1 MRVAYVFGLFQA
13 KSRHDMSQDVAL
25 NIFHVPVSPSLT
37 RVACSQKKE
46 TDDAERGQSASRNW
60 NKAANHGEG
69 RGGTEQPNPKR
80 SSPQTSGKKG
90 IGMYIEPVYDE
101 RADQAGAKV
110 QVGLRV
116 KSLLPGSPAAL
127 SGKIKVFFPISGR

>member
-1 MRVAYVFGLFQA
+1 MSRVVLLTCLKY
-13 KSRHDMSQDVAL
+13 H
-25 NIFHVPVSPSLT
+25 PPSLMH
-37 RVACSQKKE
+37 VFCKQKEEKE
-46 TDDAERGQSASRNW
+46 EQDTGRGQSASRNA

-69 RGGTEQPNPKR
+69 RGGTEQPTPKR
-80 SSPQTSGKKG
+80 SSPSPSGKKG

-101 RADQAGAKV
+101 RADQAGAGAKV

-127 SGKIKVFFPISGR
+127 NGKIKVLSHQTLLYIGVLC